1 MGNNTK
7 NSQLFSADKGQYGD
21 QYNEHLLEQYKIYV
35 NSAEKNSE
43 QRLKANEFFLA
54 VNTAIV
60 ALLGFVAIRD
70 DTTSISVLFILAS
83 IAGITMCYLWYR
95 IVCSYDGLSDGKYKV
110 IHEIEQTLPLALYD
124 AEWEILGRGKEP
136 DIYWP
141 FTKIERKVPW
151 IFIAIYSA
159 IILSFIPWHCV
170 I

>member
-70 DTTSISVLFILAS
+70 DTTSISV
-83 IAGITMCYLWYR
+83 
-95 IVCSYDGLSDGKYKV
+95 
-110 IHEIEQTLPLALYD
+110 
-124 AEWEILGRGKEP
+124 
-136 DIYWP
+136 
-141 FTKIERKVPW
+141 
-151 IFIAIYSA
+151 
-159 IILSFIPWHCV
+159 
-170 I
+170 